1 MVFASLCD
9 ILESVA
15 DHQQLNRIAKY
26 GNCCK
31 VKDSHA
37 GSQNGTQVCNACTA
51 LALVCRVA
59 RRANQRLMPLRE
71 QRQAA
76 TARNDSRRSSA
87 RIQKVTAAQNAN
99 TLSAA
104 GAGSLQKPQHQAPRA
119 PRRFLKPQ
127 ETSSNMTAQT
137 FKTDPFAT
145 LQHHGSEG
153 RMAPA
158 ACSRSCPASLSE
170 ATRNY
175 ILQHDCPGS
184 KTLLLVITSCP
195 LLLVMS

>member
-71 QRQAA
+71 RRQAA
-76 TARNDSRRSSA
+76 TARNDSRRSST
-87 RIQKVTAAQNAN
+87 RIQKVTAKCKHVVRGRGRLAAK
-99 TLSAA
+99 TSAS
-104 GAGSLQKPQHQAPRA
+104 GTTR
-119 PRRFLKPQ
+119 
-127 ETSSNMTAQT
+127 TT
-137 FKTDPFAT
+137 
-145 LQHHGSEG
+145 
-153 RMAPA
+153 
-158 ACSRSCPASLSE
+158 SLSE
-170 ATRNY
+170 ATRN
-175 ILQHDCPGS
+175 
-184 KTLLLVITSCP
+184 
-195 LLLVMS
+195 